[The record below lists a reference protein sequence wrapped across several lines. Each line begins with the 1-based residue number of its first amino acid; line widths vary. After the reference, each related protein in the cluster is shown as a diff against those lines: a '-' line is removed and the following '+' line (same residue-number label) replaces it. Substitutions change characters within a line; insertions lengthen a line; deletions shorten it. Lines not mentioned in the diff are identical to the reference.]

1 MDNARFNAVSQL
13 VYKNYIGPVARA
25 LYHSHEILFADAE
38 AYRAF
43 EQHYKL
49 VKIDYLNN
57 PPTNELRFNSDPIS
71 FEQIKSGY
79 QTALE
84 QGKPLGSG
92 TEEDLQ
98 EKFRW
103 LSDYLATARK
113 DDWYLANTAGGFW
126 VRRSIDGTEAQIFQ
140 LLTKLLKTFDPGVVS
155 DGIP

>member
-1 MDNARFNAVSQL
+1 MVSRL

-25 LYHSHEILFADAE
+25 LYHSHKILFADTV
-38 AYRAF
+38 AYQAF
-43 EQHYKL
+43 EQRYNA
-49 VKIDYLNN
+49 VKIDYTNN
-57 PPTNELRFNSDPIS
+57 PSNREIRFEGEPVP

-103 LSDYLATARK
+103 LSDYLATDK
-113 DDWYLANTAGGFW
+113 NDDWYLANTAGGFW
-126 VRRSIDGTEAQIFQ
+126 VRRSIDGTETQIFQ
-140 LLTKLLKTFDPGVVS
+140 LLTKLLKTFDPEVLS
-155 DGIP
+155 DGTP